1 MTIYNFNIGIGWA
14 SSGVEYAQA
23 YRSNIFKKNK
33 QKAKFVF
40 TDMFHENI
48 QPMTKNIGFED
59 HEVIW
64 LYQYFTDVKV
74 SPTTFTLKDLE
85 AEFTNKA
92 KEEQKNEQ
100 SVTYYFEE
108 NHLRLT
114 AFFTK
119 EKGKEKV
126 FKTETVVGGK
136 LIQRDYFSY
145 VRTFSEYFKPH
156 NGNANLYQRRFFNE
170 NGSVAYDELL
180 NGEQNLY
187 VFDDFTI
194 YSREELIVYF
204 MTQLGLSKKDII
216 IIDRS
221 TGMGPQ
227 IIKGKGQAK
236 LGVVI
241 HAEHFNEPL
250 TTSEKI
256 LWNNYYDYQF
266 ENAKVIDFFV
276 TATQKQN
283 EILKQQFK
291 DYDKGKIKIFT
302 IPVGSIDR
310 LRRKAKREEASLITA
325 SRLASEKHLDWLVK
339 AVVKAKKEVPQLKL
353 DIYGRGVEGGMLRKL
368 IAELNAQEFIQLKGQ
383 HKLDE
388 VYKNYG
394 TYVSTS
400 TSEGFGL
407 TLLEAVGS
415 GNRMIGFDV
424 RYGNQTFIQDKING
438 YLVDYIKND
447 NDLNISNIAKAIIT
461 MYKQN
466 ESELSEMRKESY
478 EVAKPYLTKEIQKL
492 WQNLEI
498 EMTEEKEKTNA

>member
-23 YRSNIFKKNK
+23 YRSNVFKKNK
-33 QKAKFVF
+33 QKAKFIF

-74 SPTTFTLKDLE
+74 SPTTFTLNDLE
-85 AEFTNKA
+85 AEFSQVPTETNTTDQIA
-92 KEEQKNEQ
+92 
-100 SVTYYFEE
+100 TYYFKE
-108 NHLRLT
+108 NNLHIV
-114 AFFTK
+114 AFFNQN
-119 EKGKEKV
+119 KGKKRV
-126 FKTETVVGGK
+126 FKTETIVNGN
-136 LIQRDYFSY
+136 LIQRDYYSY

-156 NGNANLYQRRFFNE
+156 NGSANLYQRRFFNE
-170 NGSVAYDELL
+170 NGSMAYDELL
-180 NGEQNLY
+180 NGKQSLY
-187 VFDDFTI
+187 VFKDRTI
-194 YSREELIVYF
+194 YSREALITYF
-204 MTQLGLSKKDII
+204 MEQLKVNEKDLI

-227 IIKGKGQAK
+227 IIRGKGKAK
-236 LGVVI
+236 VGVVI

-250 TTSEKI
+250 TTTEKI

-276 TATQKQN
+276 TATQKQK
-283 EILKQQFK
+283 EILEQQFRE
-291 DYDKGKIKIFT
+291 YNKGEIKVFT
-302 IPVGSIDR
+302 IPVGSIER
-310 LRRKAKREEASLITA
+310 LRQKTKREETSLITA

-353 DIYGRGVEGGMLRKL
+353 DIYGRGGEEDMLRNL
-368 IAELNAQEFIQLKGQ
+368 IHELGAQEYIQLKGQ

-424 RYGNQTFIQDKING
+424 RYGNQTFIKNDMNG

-447 NDLNISNIAKAIIT
+447 NELNISSIARALIS
-461 MYKQN
+461 MYKQ
-466 ESELSEMRKESY
+466 SDLELKAMRKETY
-478 EVAKPYLTKEIQKL
+478 KIAKPYLTKEIQKL
-492 WQNLEI
+492 WKDLEI
-498 EMTEEKEKTNA
+498 EMIEEKGKTNA

>member
-23 YRSNIFKKNK
+23 YRSNLFKKNK
-33 QKAKFVF
+33 QKAKFIF
-40 TDMFHENI
+40 TDMFHVNI

-59 HEVIW
+59 DEVIW

-85 AEFTNKA
+85 AEFSSKITEKNKT
-92 KEEQKNEQ
+92 EQIA
-100 SVTYYFEE
+100 TYYFAE
-108 NHLRLT
+108 NNLRIA

-119 EKGKEKV
+119 DNKGQEKV
-126 FKTETVVGGK
+126 YKTETIVSGK
-136 LIQRDYFSY
+136 LIQRDYYTY

-156 NGNANLYQRRFFNE
+156 NGSANLYQRRFFNE
-170 NGSVAYDELL
+170 DGSMAYDELL
-180 NGEQNLY
+180 NGKQSLY
-187 VFDDFTI
+187 VFEDRTI
-194 YSREELIVYF
+194 YSREELIGYF
-204 MTQLGLSKKDII
+204 MEKLNLNAKDLI

-236 LGVVI
+236 VGVVI

-250 TTSEKI
+250 TTKEKI

-276 TATQKQN
+276 TATQKQK
-283 EILKQQFK
+283 EILEKQFK
-291 DYDKGKIKIFT
+291 EYNKGKIKVFT
-302 IPVGSIDR
+302 IPVGSIDE
-310 LRRKAKREEASLITA
+310 LKKKIKRNEYALITA
-325 SRLASEKHLDWLVK
+325 SRLASEKHLDWMIK
-339 AVVKAKKEVPQLKL
+339 AVVKAKKEIPQLTL
-353 DIYGRGVEGGMLRKL
+353 DIYGEGGEKGMLQKL
-368 IAELNAQEFIQLKGQ
+368 IYELGAQDFIQLKGQ

-394 TYVSTS
+394 TYVSAS

-424 RYGNQTFIQDKING
+424 RYGNQTFIKDGENG
-438 YLVDYIKND
+438 ILIDYVKND
-447 NDLNISNIAKAIIT
+447 NDLNILKMSEAIVDI
-461 MYKQN
+461 YKQN
-466 ESELSEMRKESY
+466 NKKLEDMRKVSY
-478 EVAKPYLTKEIQKL
+478 EIAHPYLTKNIQKSWL
-492 WQNLEI
+492 VLE
-498 EMTEEKEKTNA
+498 EEVTHA

>member
-23 YRSNIFKKNK
+23 YRSNLFKKNK
-33 QKAKFVF
+33 QKAKFIF
-40 TDMFHENI
+40 TDMFHVNI

-59 HEVIW
+59 DEVIW

-85 AEFTNKA
+85 AEFPDTPTETNKTDQIA
-92 KEEQKNEQ
+92 
-100 SVTYYFEE
+100 TYYFKE
-108 NHLRLT
+108 NNLRIAAFLT
-114 AFFTK
+114 QEK
-119 EKGKEKV
+119 EQERV
-126 FKTETVVGGK
+126 YKTETIVNGN
-136 LIQRDYFSY
+136 LIQRDYYSY

-156 NGNANLYQRRFFNE
+156 KGSAHLYQRRFFNE
-170 NGSVAYDELL
+170 DGSLAYEELL
-180 NGEQNLY
+180 NGKQSLY
-187 VFDDFTI
+187 VFKDHTI
-194 YSREELIVYF
+194 YSREALITYF
-204 MTQLGLSKKDII
+204 MEQLNLNEKDLI

-236 LGVVI
+236 VGVVI

-250 TTSEKI
+250 TTDEKI

-276 TATQKQN
+276 TATQKQK
-283 EILKQQFK
+283 EILEEQFK
-291 DYDKGKIKIFT
+291 TYNKGDIKVFT
-302 IPVGSIDR
+302 IPVGSIDE
-310 LRRKAKREEASLITA
+310 LKKKRKRNEYALITA
-325 SRLASEKHLDWLVK
+325 SRLASEKHLDWMIK
-339 AVVKAKKEVPQLKL
+339 AVVEAKKVVPKLTL
-353 DIYGRGVEGGMLRKL
+353 DIYGEGGEKGMLQKL
-368 IAELNAQEFIQLKGQ
+368 IYELEAQEFIHLKGQ

-394 TYVSTS
+394 TYVSAS

-424 RYGNQTFIQDKING
+424 RYGNQTFIRDGENG
-438 YLVDYIKND
+438 VLLDYVKNE
-447 NDLNISNIAKAIIT
+447 NDLNIANMAKAIVEVHQQKS
-461 MYKQN
+461 KQL
-466 ESELSEMRKESY
+466 EEMRKVSY
-478 EVAKPYLTKEIQKL
+478 EIAKPYLTKEIQKL
-492 WQNLEI
+492 WLALEK
-498 EMTEEKEKTNA
+498 EMTHA